1 MLKQLKYFQSVV
13 YHRSF
18 SKAAEECFISQ
29 SAISQQVRALEEEV
43 GVTLL
48 RREGRRFSLTPAAV
62 SYTHL
67 TLPTILRV

>member
-48 RREGRRFSLTPAAV
+48 RREGRRFSLTPAGEVFSTKNQAK
-62 SYTHL
+62 
-67 TLPTILRV
+67 I